1 MVDNE
6 MIGNGRNV
14 KVVFRWD
21 KKNEKGILDVRK
33 SMMR

>member
-1 MVDNE
+1 MIDNE
-6 MIGNGRNV
+6 VVGGGRNV

-21 KKNEKGILDVRK
+21 KKNETGILDVRK